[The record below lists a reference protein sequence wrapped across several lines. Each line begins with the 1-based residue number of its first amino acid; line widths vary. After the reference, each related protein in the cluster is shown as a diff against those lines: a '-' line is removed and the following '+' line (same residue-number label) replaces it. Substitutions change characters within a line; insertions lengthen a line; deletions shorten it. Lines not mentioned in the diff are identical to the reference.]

1 MTMIDKLITRIH
13 TIINSHY
20 KTRCGPSLERFLYYL
35 SKIYEIAVLSRNTLF
50 KLKIL
55 KSRSLPCFVISIG
68 NIVAGG
74 TGKTPMTIYIANYL
88 VSLGY
93 KVAIVTRG
101 YKGKFEHKGGIVCDG
116 NKILC
121 TPIEA
126 GDEPYMMA
134 KLLKLPLIAGK
145 NRFKAGMIAL
155 KKFSPDIIILDDAF
169 QHIALK
175 RDLNLLLLDA
185 RNPFGNNYLLPRGTL
200 REPLSSIGR
209 SDAVIYTHSSSNS
222 SQSIHIDNNNIIP
235 GKMPLFTSDHIPYIN
250 KIVPENYF
258 SLPETKSKEN
268 ISSYI
273 QGKEV
278 LLFSGIANNLNV
290 ETSCEKM
297 GFIINRHIKFS
308 DHYQYTKKDIDK
320 IKEIFNQTKIDFIVT
335 TLKDYTKTSD
345 FFSAEYPVIV
355 LDVNIHFNGHN
366 RQNFEL
372 FLKNRLKQQSLSCD
386 GGIIWKK

>member
-1 MTMIDKLITRIH
+1 MTIIDKLIIRIH
-13 TIINSHY
+13 TVINSHY
-20 KTRCGPSLERFLYYL
+20 KTMRGPSFERFLYYL
-35 SKIYEIAVLSRNTLF
+35 SKIYKIAVLFRNTLYR
-50 KLKIL
+50 LKIK
-55 KSRSLPCFVISIG
+55 KSRGLPCFVISIG

-74 TGKTPMTIYIANYL
+74 TGKTPMTIYLANYL
-88 VSLGY
+88 ISLGY

-101 YKGKFEHKGGIVCDG
+101 YKGKFEHTEGIVCDG
-116 NKILC
+116 NKIIC
-121 TPIEA
+121 TPLEA

-155 KKFSPDIIILDDAF
+155 EKFSLDIIILDDAF
-169 QHIALK
+169 QHISLK

-200 REPLSSIGR
+200 REPLSSIER
-209 SDAVIYTHSSSNS
+209 SDAVIYTHSNLNS
-222 SQSIHIDNNNIIP
+222 AQNIHIDNNNIIP
-235 GKMPLFTSDHIPYIN
+235 GEKPVFMSDHIPYIN
-250 KIVPENYF
+250 KIVPENHF
-258 SLPETKSKEN
+258 SLSETKSEED

-273 QGKEV
+273 QGKKV
-278 LLFSGIANNLNV
+278 LLFSGIANNSNLKK
-290 ETSCEKM
+290 SCENM

-308 DHYQYTKKDIDK
+308 DHYHYTKSDIDK
-320 IKEIFNQTKIDFIVT
+320 IKELFNHTKIDFIVT
-335 TLKDYTKTSD
+335 TLKDHTKTAV
-345 FFSAEYPVIV
+345 FFSADYPVIV